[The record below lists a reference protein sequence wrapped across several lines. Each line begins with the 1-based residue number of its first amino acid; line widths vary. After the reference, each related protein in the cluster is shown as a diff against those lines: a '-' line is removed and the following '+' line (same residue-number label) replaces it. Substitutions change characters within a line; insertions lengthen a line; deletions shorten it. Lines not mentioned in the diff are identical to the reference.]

1 MENKFDVIVIGG
13 GPGGYVAAIKSA
25 KKGFKTA
32 VVEDIRVGGTCLNRG
47 CIPAKA
53 MIHASSL
60 YRETKEASRFGVHT
74 SDVTFNYEE
83 ILTYKE
89 NTTDKLV
96 SGVEQLLKANAVTKL
111 DGHGTLEEGNKVSV
125 KNGEEVNVYEAE
137 NIIIATGS
145 KPVIL
150 PLPGM
155 DLKNVLTSDELFKLR
170 EVPESLAIIGGGVIS
185 VEFAS
190 VFAALG
196 TTVTIVEA
204 MPRLL
209 PNMDKEISQNLKM
222 ILKKRG
228 VDSHVGASVKSISE
242 NNGLL
247 SVNFEEK
254 GKEVSVEAQYVLCAV
269 GRRPNTEGLFG
280 ENISLEMD
288 RNFIKV
294 DENFKTSMNH
304 VYAIGDVVRGM
315 QLAHVAS
322 AQGVYV
328 VEKLANETPSI
339 DLSAVPGCVYTDPE
353 IASVGMS
360 EEEAK
365 EKGINVKVGK
375 FIMSANGKSLITME
389 ERGFIKVV
397 VDAERDVILGAA
409 MMCARA
415 TDMIGEFVTAVA
427 NKLTAHDMLK
437 GMRAHPTYNEGVG
450 EALED
455 AIGEAIHIAPKRK
468 RV

>member
-25 KKGFKTA
+25 KEGFKTA
-32 VVEDIRVGGTCLNRG
+32 LVEDIRVGGTCLNRG

-53 MIHASSL
+53 MIHASHL
-60 YRETKEASRFGVHT
+60 YREAKEASRFGVYCA
-74 SDVTFNYEE
+74 DVTYNYEE

-89 NTTDKLV
+89 STTDKLV
-96 SGVEQLLKANAVTKL
+96 SGVEQLLKSNGVTQVK
-111 DGHGTLEEGNKVSV
+111 GHGTLEEGNKVSV
-125 KNGEEVNVYEAE
+125 KCGEEVNVYEADKV
-137 NIIIATGS
+137 IIATGS

-155 DLKNVLTSDELFKLR
+155 DLKGVLTSDELFQLR

-196 TTVTIVEA
+196 SKVTIVEA

-228 VDSHVGASVKSISE
+228 VDSHTGASVKSVSE
-242 NNGLL
+242 SNGML

-254 GKEVSVEAQYVLCAV
+254 GKEVSLEAQYVLCAV

-280 ENISLEMD
+280 ENVSLEMD

-294 DENFKTSMNH
+294 DDNFKTSMDN

-322 AQGVYV
+322 AQGIYV
-328 VEKLANETPSI
+328 VEKLANKETSI
-339 DLSAVPGCVYTDPE
+339 NLSAVPGCVYTDPE
-353 IASVGMS
+353 IASVGLT

-365 EKGINVKVGK
+365 EKDIEVKVGK
-375 FIMSANGKSLITME
+375 FIMSANGKSLITQE

-397 VDAERDVILGAA
+397 VDANTDVVLGAA

-415 TDMIGEFVTAVA
+415 TDMVGEFVTAVA
-427 NKLTAHDMLK
+427 NKLTAHDLIR
-437 GMRAHPTYNEGVG
+437 GMRAHPTYNEGIG

-455 AIGEAIHIAPKRK
+455 AMGEAIHIAPKR
-468 RV
+468 RR

>member
-25 KKGFKTA
+25 KEGFKTA

-53 MIHASSL
+53 MIHASHL
-60 YRETKEASRFGVHT
+60 YREAKEATRFGIHCN
-74 SDVTFNYEE
+74 DVTYNYEE

-89 NTTDKLV
+89 STTDKLV
-96 SGVEQLLKANAVTKL
+96 AGVEQLLKANGVTQL
-111 DGHGTLEEGNKVSV
+111 VGHGTLHCANKVSV
-125 KNGEEVNVYEAE
+125 TNNEGCSEYEADK
-137 NIIIATGS
+137 IILATGS

-155 DLKNVLTSDELFKLR
+155 DAKGVLTSDELFKLR

-196 TTVTIVEA
+196 SKVTIVEA

-228 VDSHVGASVKSISE
+228 VDSHTAASVKSVSE
-242 NNGLL
+242 KDGML

-254 GKEVSVEAQYVLCAV
+254 GKEVSVSAQYVLCAV
-269 GRRPNTEGLFG
+269 GRRPNTENLFG
-280 ENISLEMD
+280 EGVEIEMD

-294 DENFKTSMNH
+294 DENFKTSLDN

-322 AQGVYV
+322 AQGIYV
-328 VEKLANETPSI
+328 VEKLANKETSI
-339 DLSAVPGCVYTDPE
+339 NLAAVPGCVYTDPE
-353 IASVGMS
+353 IATVGIT

-365 EKGINVKVGK
+365 EKGIDVKVGK
-375 FIMSANGKSLITME
+375 FIMSANGKSLITQE

-397 VDAERDVILGAA
+397 VDANSDVVLGAA

-415 TDMIGEFVTAVA
+415 TDMVGEFVTAVA
-427 NKLTAHDMLK
+427 NKLTAHDLIK
-437 GMRAHPTYNEGVG
+437 GMRAHPTYNEGIG

-455 AIGEAIHIAPKRK
+455 AIGEAIHIAPKR
-468 RV
+468 RR